1 MCCVPLADM
10 LLQSIPEQDDAHEPL
25 PALFEDQE
33 DANSPPEPTLS
44 LRAKS
49 YSDFYDIV
57 KAQLSSPGPKKKRK
71 RRRSGRTWEAL
82 ALPESA
88 TASLPV
94 EEEEDGDA
102 LDKALL
108 QASQQ
113 EYLLYHD
120 ELAMTERH
128 LGTLI
133 TDADNAL
140 KVLESLCQSF
150 RAVDEQTSSF
160 QAQCDG
166 LLTEQKR
173 LETLA
178 DAVGTDLQYYT
189 YLDSATR
196 RLNAPGAGRLVEGGS
211 FAEIL
216 STLDSCIEFMTRNV
230 SVLSRRRGLRADT
243 HSLHTATPS
252 RTSRAT
258 RPCSPRHCTCSR
270 WASSTT

>member
-1 MCCVPLADM
+1 M
-10 LLQSIPEQDDAHEPL
+10 E
-25 PALFEDQE
+25 
-33 DANSPPEPTLS
+33 
-44 LRAKS
+44 
-49 YSDFYDIV
+49 
-57 KAQLSSPGPKKKRK
+57 
-71 RRRSGRTWEAL
+71 
-82 ALPESA
+82 
-88 TASLPV
+88 
-94 EEEEDGDA
+94 EEEEDGDL

-150 RAVDEQTSSF
+150 RAVDDQTSSF

-178 DAVGTDLQYYT
+178 ESVGTDLQYYT

-230 SVLSRRRGLRADT
+230 GVFFHADKGFGLT
-243 HSLHTATPS
+243 WHSLRTETQT

-258 RPCSPRHCTCSR
+258 RLCSPKHCTCSR

>member
-1 MCCVPLADM
+1 VAEPVLTRSPI
-10 LLQSIPEQDDAHEPL
+10 QQNTTDDADTADPL
-25 PALFEDQE
+25 PALFEDLR

-44 LRAKS
+44 RRAKS

-57 KAQLSSPGPKKKRK
+57 KAQLSSHAPKKKRK

-82 ALPESA
+82 AVPESVA
-88 TASLPV
+88 ASLPA
-94 EEEEDGDA
+94 EEGYDETLGPE
-102 LDKALL
+102 LL
-108 QASQQ
+108 RASQQ

-133 TDADNAL
+133 ADADKAL
-140 KVLESLCQSF
+140 RVLESLCQSF

-166 LLTEQKR
+166 LLTEKKR

-178 DAVGTDLQYYT
+178 EAVGTDLQYYT
-189 YLDSATR
+189 YLDSASR

-216 STLDSCIEFMTRNV
+216 STLDSCIEFMTTNV
-230 SVLSRRRGLRADT
+230 S
-243 HSLHTATPS
+243 HSP
-252 RTSRAT
+252 
-258 RPCSPRHCTCSR
+258 
-270 WASSTT
+270 